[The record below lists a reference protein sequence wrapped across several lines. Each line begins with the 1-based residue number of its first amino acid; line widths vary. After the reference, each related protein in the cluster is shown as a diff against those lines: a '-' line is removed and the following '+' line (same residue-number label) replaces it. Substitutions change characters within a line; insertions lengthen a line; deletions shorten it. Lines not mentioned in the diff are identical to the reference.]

1 MYNKPT
7 QILLNLIKWTF
18 RTYLGLFYN
27 AKAEGLENIPKTGRL
42 IIVSNHVSN
51 VDPPLLGGYAG
62 LVRDSR
68 YVIKKSLMKIPVLG
82 WLFKLFGFITVER
95 AAGKD
100 MGAFKSILS
109 ALNKEESVA
118 IFPEGTRSRNGLPQ
132 RAKAG
137 VSFVAHKSGAPV
149 LISRVFNTYGFPWRR
164 NLRVV
169 FSHTIKFEEVPGV
182 DLKEQYQNFADRIM
196 QEISTVK

>member
-1 MYNKPT
+1 MDT
-7 QILLNLIKWTF
+7 TSILLNLIKWSF

-27 AKAEGLENIPKTGRL
+27 AKAVGLENIPKTGRL

-68 YVIKKSLMKIPVLG
+68 YVIKKSLMRVPVLG
-82 WLFKLFGFITVER
+82 YLFKLFGFIAVER

-100 MGAFKSILS
+100 MGAFKAILG
-109 ALNKEESVA
+109 ALNKEESVM
-118 IFPEGTRSRNGLPQ
+118 IFPEGTRSRDGVMK

-137 VSFVAHKSGAPV
+137 IGFVAHKSGAPV
-149 LISRVFNTYGFPWRR
+149 LISRVLNTYGFPWKR

-169 FSHTIKFEEVPGV
+169 FSHTIKFEEAVGVP
-182 DLKEQYQNFADRIM
+182 LKEQYQNFADKVM
-196 QEISTVK
+196 KEISEVN

>member
-1 MYNKPT
+1 MT
-7 QILLNLIKWTF
+7 TFLLNLIKWIF

-27 AKAEGLENIPKTGRL
+27 AKAVGLENIPKTGRL

-68 YVIKKSLMKIPVLG
+68 YIIKKSLMKVPVLG
-82 WLFKLFGFITVER
+82 FLFNLFGFIPVER

-100 MGAFKSILS
+100 LGAFKAVLA
-109 ALNKEESVA
+109 ALNKEESVML
-118 IFPEGTRSRNGLPQ
+118 FPEGTRSRDGQPQ
-132 RAKAG
+132 QAKAG
-137 VSFVAHKSGAPV
+137 VSFLAHKSGAPV

-164 NLRVV
+164 KLRVV
-169 FSHTIKFEEVPGV
+169 FSHTIKFEEVSGV
-182 DLKEQYQNFADRIM
+182 DLKEQYRQFADRIM
-196 QEISTVK
+196 KEISEVN